1 MTGIEIAAL
10 LAKMATSAGVVVIA
24 SLVVERSG
32 PLLGALVATLP
43 ISMGPA
49 YLFLG
54 MEHGA
59 AFDAAAALASL
70 PSVAGVGA
78 LVATYVV
85 LAQRHGLVPSLG
97 AGLLAWLVVAIGG
110 RAWAGSLP
118 AAVALNLVVYAAGIL
133 AVRAHRAG
141 GATAAPG
148 KRWWDVPL
156 RAAAV
161 MAMIGATVLLG
172 RLAGPE
178 AAGVAALAPV
188 VFGSLA
194 VILHPR
200 LGGQASAA
208 VLANSMAPM
217 VGFIAALSLLHLGAV
232 PLGLPLALSAALA
245 ICVGWN
251 LATFAWAR
259 SQRRSQTPRNQP

>member
-1 MTGIEIAAL
+1 VTGIEVAAL
-10 LAKMATSAGVVVIA
+10 LAKMATSACVVVIA

-59 AFDAAAALASL
+59 AFVSAAALASL

-85 LAQRHGLVPSLG
+85 LAQRHGLALSLG
-97 AGLLAWLVVAIGG
+97 AGLVGWLVVAVAG
-110 RAWAGSLP
+110 RAWAGTLP
-118 AAVALNLVVYAAGIL
+118 AAVMLNLVVYAAGIL
-133 AVRAHRAG
+133 AVRAYRAG
-141 GATAAPG
+141 GAAAAPG

-172 RLAGPE
+172 RIAGPE

-188 VFGSLA
+188 VFASLA

-200 LGGQASAA
+200 LGGKPSAA

-217 VGFIAALSLLHLGAV
+217 VGFVGALSLLHLGAV
-232 PLGLPLALSAALA
+232 PLGLPVALTAALVT
-245 ICVGWN
+245 CVGWN
-251 LATFAWAR
+251 LAMFAWAR
-259 SQRRSQTPRNQP
+259 RQWRGR